1 MGNLG
6 VKVKTPIL
14 EVGNK
19 SSNLLYNKE
28 MHVYSSSQWSH
39 VGSLNPQ
46 HKQNNSMEGNG
57 LSISEYPEEWR
68 QIAKLGEEPI
78 WSVSKQNGQFFDI
91 HRNSEWKDKI
101 LQVALKQGWVEK
113 VPSFLVHFTDLETEE
128 KKYMLME
135 SKAVA
140 ELELDWLKEDDPDA
154 YLEEKIGWALTDAAH
169 QRLGFKPSNL
179 LAYDMAACFY
189 IEDFTPLDGVWWN
202 DTLDVYDLSAPRAV
216 IVPSKLSQWQFNG
229 QNYEVVLKQNS
240 EFKHFTM

>member
-1 MGNLG
+1 
-6 VKVKTPIL
+6 
-14 EVGNK
+14 
-19 SSNLLYNKE
+19 

-78 WSVSKQNGQFFDI
+78 WSVSKQNGRFFDI

-128 KKYMLME
+128 KKYMFME

-140 ELELDWLKEDDPDA
+140 ELELDWLKEDDHEA

-179 LAYDMAACFY
+179 LAYDMVACFY
-189 IEDFTPLDGVWWN
+189 VEDFTPLDGVWWN
-202 DTLDVYDLSAPRAV
+202 DTLDVYGLSAPRAV

>member
-1 MGNLG
+1 MGNLA
-6 VKVKTPIL
+6 VKAKTPIL

-78 WSVSKQNGQFFDI
+78 WSVSKQNGRFFDI

-229 QNYEVVLKQNS
+229 QNYEVVLKQNF